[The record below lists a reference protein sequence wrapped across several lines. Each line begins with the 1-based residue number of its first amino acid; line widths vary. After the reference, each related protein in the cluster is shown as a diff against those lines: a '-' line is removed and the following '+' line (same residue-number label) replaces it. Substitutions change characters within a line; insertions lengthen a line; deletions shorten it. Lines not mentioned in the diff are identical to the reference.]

1 MFGLW
6 KKRQPEEL
14 RPPTYT
20 LIDGFQASSDA
31 FYKGIEEELAARK
44 VPGLEIRRVDYREG
58 GPLSA
63 RRDYLRMRRERLTF
77 DLCSAPFGTSWFFS
91 YRLCE
96 IPAPFPLWQLLLA
109 LAFLAGLALGYL
121 ALFGMV
127 FGGIIV
133 GMTILGFVLLLR
145 NTLTLGL
152 EDFDA
157 WLLTVPV
164 LGRLYEGLLR
174 KETFFRQDTRFMY
187 AEMMERVIQARIRE
201 VTAAGGIDRVDFI
214 EARPDVHPLLAR
226 MVQAPVRGGAA

>member
-6 KKRQPEEL
+6 KKRKPEEL

-20 LIDGFQASSDA
+20 LIDRYCTSTEA
-31 FYKGIEEELAARK
+31 FYSEIEKELKSRE
-44 VPGLEIRRVDYREG
+44 VPGLEVVRLDYREG

-63 RRDYLRMRRERLTF
+63 RRLYLRMHRERLTF

-91 YRLCE
+91 YRFCE

-109 LAFLAGLALGYL
+109 TLLSAALALAYV
-121 ALFGMV
+121 ALFGPWW
-127 FGGIIV
+127 GGCII
-133 GMTILGFVLLLR
+133 GMTLLGFALLLR
-145 NTLTLGL
+145 NTLTLGF

-164 LGRLYEGLLR
+164 FGRVYEGLFR

-187 AEMMERVIQARIRE
+187 AEMLERIIQEKIKE
-201 VTAAGGIDRVDFI
+201 VTASEGVDKVEFV
-214 EARPDVHPLLAR
+214 EAMPASHPLLSRLVPAPAR
-226 MVQAPVRGGAA
+226 THS